1 MPDALPDNGPGQPPP
16 PLSTRLDALPP
27 AHRSLHNNFVSSVS
41 ALRRDLVRS
50 CYYLLQV
57 RDRGIPLA
65 LGFRTVA
72 EYAAAAAALTP
83 RQCRDFLELG
93 RRLPRLPEIA
103 QALDEGRLGWT
114 QARII
119 CAKAEP
125 EDQEA
130 WLEAARRMT
139 TRELADA
146 QAPRERQPV
155 VPVEPVVGG
164 TAPERAVRPLPDIRP
179 TPPAEGVCHVTLR
192 LTAEQYARWQVVS
205 AATRDQGDLSEAV
218 LAGLAGSAGRAEV
231 RHLIV
236 MLECPACGRGTW
248 PTSRGELP
256 VPRPLLEAAHCDAV
270 IEDPDASRRSAIA
283 PRVRRQVLRRARYRC
298 EAVGCGQAVFLQIHH
313 RRPVAGAGSAD
324 PDNLVV
330 LCWRCHRALHEQ
342 EAAATAALRRAP

>member
-1 MPDALPDNGPGQPPP
+1 MPDSLPANGPGQLAP

-27 AHRSLHNNFVSSVS
+27 AHRALHNNFVSSVS
-41 ALRRDLVRS
+41 ALRRDMVRS

-72 EYAAAAAALTP
+72 DYAAAAAGLTP

-125 EDQEA
+125 EEQQA
-130 WLEAARRMT
+130 WLEAARCMT
-139 TRELADA
+139 TRELAEVS
-146 QAPRERQPV
+146 APRAPAPVPV
-155 VPVEPVVGG
+155 VEPAATVAAPAAPPVQP
-164 TAPERAVRPLPDIRP
+164 RPPG
-179 TPPAEGVCHVTLR
+179 EGACHVTLR

-205 AATRDQGDLSEAV
+205 AAARGKGDLSEAV
-218 LAGLAGSAGRAEV
+218 LAGLAGAPGRAEV

-270 IEDPDASRRSAIA
+270 IEDPDSSRRSAIA

-298 EAVGCGQAVFLQIHH
+298 EAAGCGQAVFLQIHH
-313 RRPVAGAGSAD
+313 RRPVAGAGSAE
-324 PDNLVV
+324 PENLVV
-330 LCWRCHRALHEQ
+330 LCWRCHRTLHDQ
-342 EAAATAALRRAP
+342 EAAATAALRQAP